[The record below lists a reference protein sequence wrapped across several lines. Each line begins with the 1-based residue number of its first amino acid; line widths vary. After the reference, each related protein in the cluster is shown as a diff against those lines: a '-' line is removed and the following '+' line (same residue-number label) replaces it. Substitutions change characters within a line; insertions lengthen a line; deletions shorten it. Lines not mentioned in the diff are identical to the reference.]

1 MKPKAKYLLIA
12 ILTLSAATPVL
23 AGRGH
28 GPNNGRVVD
37 RLERQHDR
45 IEQGIESGE
54 LTRREARRLKRQQ
67 RKIRQLADVLYEDHG
82 LSRRDRRLLREELD
96 RASDRIYRLKHNDKR
111 RHRGYPAYSYW
122 IDDDL
127 GWPRYGYVR

>member
-1 MKPKAKYLLIA
+1 MKPKAKHILIA
-12 ILTLSAATPVL
+12 ILALSAATPVL

-28 GPNNGRVVD
+28 GPGRIMD

-67 RKIRQLADVLYEDHG
+67 RELRRLANALYEDHG
-82 LSRRDRRLLREELD
+82 LSRKDRRLLQEELD
-96 RASDRIYRLKHNDKR
+96 RASDRIYRLKHNEKR
-111 RHRGYPAYSYW
+111 RSWSYPAYSYW
-122 IDDDL
+122 IDDDQ
-127 GWPRYGYVR
+127 GWPRYGYTR